1 MNTRE
6 CATELLEQI
15 ATIPVID
22 SHEHLWTEAERP
34 AEEVD
39 ALRLLE
45 SYTVGDLAAAGCP
58 ARSVAQIVDV
68 QADLAE
74 RWRLLEPYWLK
85 IRNGSYARMFM
96 RSLRDLFGCEE
107 LSEGTLAEA
116 TAKLREYARPGW
128 YAQVLRERC
137 NIALAI
143 LDRDD
148 LDPTAHDPDLFVRTV
163 RTTQFQEARTKQQVE
178 ALAAKCDRSIHTL
191 DDLAQA
197 AQDEISQAKQRGVV
211 AFKVGQAYR
220 RTLLFEKTTHG
231 QAETLFNRI
240 FDHLGEGLSWTE
252 AKPLQDYIL
261 HKCVQAAMET
271 DMTIIFHTGL
281 QAGGQNIVANT
292 NPTLLTNLFLE
303 YKGARFDLFHAGY
316 PYARECGVLA
326 KYFPN
331 VWADLAW
338 MHIISAAGT
347 RQILADWL
355 DLVPANKIIGFGG
368 DVRHVELVY
377 GHLYEARRN
386 IAEVL
391 AERVVR
397 GDDTE
402 EEALRIAQFLLHDS
416 PVEAFKLSV

>member
-1 MNTRE
+1 MNNK
-6 CATELLEQI
+6 ELTVEILAEI
-15 ATIPVID
+15 EDIPVID
-22 SHEHLWTEAERP
+22 SHEHLYPEAERV
-34 AEEVD
+34 EKDTDV
-39 ALRLLE
+39 LE
-45 SYTVGDLAAAGCP
+45 MIDNYVIGDLHTAGCP
-58 ARSVAQIVDV
+58 PEIAQKIVDPKGEI
-68 QADLAE
+68 AA
-74 RWRLLEPYWLK
+74 RWELLEPYWPN
-85 IRNGSYARMFM
+85 IRNGSYARMWT
-96 RSLRDLFGCEE
+96 RTIKDLFGCEE
-107 LSEGTLAEA
+107 MSAAALAEA
-116 TAKLREYARPGW
+116 TEKMRQANQPGW
-128 YAQVLRERC
+128 YKQALKDRC
-137 NIALAI
+137 NIAVSI
-143 LDRDD
+143 LDAGK
-148 LDPTAHDPDLFVRTV
+148 LDCDRELFVPAIRA
-163 RTTQFQEARTKQQVE
+163 TQFIEARTKQQLEELSASTNCSPHNIDELV
-178 ALAAKCDRSIHTL
+178 R
-191 DDLAQA
+191 A
-197 AQDEISQAKQRGVV
+197 AQGHISQAHAEGAV
-211 AFKVGQAYR
+211 ALKVGQAYR
-220 RTLLFEKTTHG
+220 RALQYDKVTH
-231 QAETLFNRI
+231 AEAERLFNRI
-240 FDHLGEGLSWTE
+240 FDHLGEGLSWAE
-252 AKPLQDYIL
+252 AKPLQDYML
-261 HKCVQAAMET
+261 HKCIQAAMEN

-292 NPTLLTNLFLE
+292 NPALLTNLFLE
-303 YKGARFDLFHAGY
+303 YRGARFDLFHAGY

-338 MHIISAAGT
+338 VHIISAAGT

>member
-1 MNTRE
+1 MNAPE
-6 CATELLEQI
+6 YAAELLKQI
-15 ATIPVID
+15 ETIPVVD

-34 AEEVD
+34 AQEVD
-39 ALRLLE
+39 ALCLLDH
-45 SYTVGDLAAAGCP
+45 YTQGDLAAAGCP
-58 ARSVAQIVDV
+58 AETVAKIVDV
-68 QADLAE
+68 QGDLAE
-74 RWRLLEPYWLK
+74 RWRLLEHHWPK

-107 LSEGTLAEA
+107 LSEEALAEA
-116 TAKLREYARPGW
+116 TAKLRECAQPGW

-143 LDRDD
+143 LDRHD
-148 LDPTAHDPDLFVRTV
+148 LDPAAHDPDLFVRTV
-163 RTTQFQEARTKQQVE
+163 HTTQFLEARTKQQVE
-178 ALAAKCDRSIHTL
+178 GLAAKCERSIHTL

-197 AQDEISQAKQRGVV
+197 AQDEISQARQRGVV
-211 AFKVGQAYR
+211 ALKLSLAYQ
-220 RTLLFEKTTHG
+220 RTLLFEKTTH
-231 QAETLFNRI
+231 AEAEKLFNRI

-261 HKCVQAAMET
+261 HKCVQAALEN

-281 QAGGQNIVANT
+281 QSGGQNIVSNT
-292 NPTLLTNLFLE
+292 DPTLLTNLFLE
-303 YKGARFDLFHAGY
+303 YKEARFDLFHAGY

-338 MHIISAAGT
+338 VHIISAAGT

-368 DVRHVELVY
+368 DLRHVELVY
-377 GHLYEARRN
+377 GHLYEARQN

-416 PVEAFKLSV
+416 PVEAFKLSL